1 MGGVRFPLPAQD
13 RILLHLSDFPI
24 SLTGEGSYPPALT
37 QDGIALRTG
46 LGRAHVA
53 LALKSLRGQGM
64 VEEVKGRV
72 AGEARRRKVY
82 ALSEA
87 GRDHC
92 RNLIRA
98 VMEMEV
104 AVQVEGAQQKRTRL
118 AEASFVLPRKVEL
131 VELALSVRENGLL
144 PVGADGL
151 PIRQSEPRDEEHA
164 SVDEDFEAEPSAD
177 PAGIPGARTAPPPPS
192 PAAVFLGEGIEDERV
207 PGAGCRGPDND
218 ALTSVVV
225 PAPGT
230 RPPAPVQPVSPWVIR
245 GQLAAV
251 WGGALAL
258 ACAFIWL
265 GSALEEPVSPG
276 LMAIYFLVMV
286 SLQAVLI
293 GMGRIPSIVRAE
305 TGLFLGIFLA
315 LYGGFQ
321 AFGPPF
327 SSLLWFIEGMLLLS
341 TGLLLH
347 PMENDPKFR
356 TAGAAV
362 GAFIIMLGVQW
373 AVRLADPVPRLLSIL
388 WIPVGTLFLAARFH
402 PGMAGRTA
410 HLKTA
415 AGISAGCFLM
425 TIGAFLVRKGFA
437 AESFVEFLVGAIII
451 YYVTPRKRE
460 EWDTISIAI
469 ALTLVVMVVVTTF
482 FVLDQF
488 LGRLSYFQV

>member
-13 RILLHLSDFPI
+13 RILLQLSDFAI
-24 SLTGEGSYPPALT
+24 GLADEASYPPALT

-53 LALKSLRGQGM
+53 LALKSLREQGM

-87 GRDHC
+87 GRNHC
-92 RNLIRA
+92 RNQLSA

-104 AVQVEGAQQKRTRL
+104 AVRVEGAQEKRTRL
-118 AEASFVLPRKVEL
+118 ANASFLLPRKVGL
-131 VELALSVRENGLL
+131 VDLALSVRENGLL

-151 PIRQSEPRDEEHA
+151 PIRHSEPRDEEHA
-164 SVDEDFEAEPSAD
+164 SVDEDVEAEPSAE
-177 PAGIPGARTAPPPPS
+177 PTGISGARTAPPPPT

-207 PGAGCRGPDND
+207 PGTGGRGPDGRVPGAGDRGPGND
-218 ALTSVVV
+218 ELTSVVV

-230 RPPAPVQPVSPWVIR
+230 RPPAPVQPVSPWVLR
-245 GQLAAV
+245 GRLAAV

-258 ACAFIWL
+258 ACTFIWL
-265 GSALEEPVSPG
+265 GNALDEAVSPEF
-276 LMAIYFLVMV
+276 LALYFLVMV
-286 SLQAVLI
+286 SLQAVII
-293 GMGRIPSIVRAE
+293 GMGRIPPAVRAE
-305 TGLFLGIFLA
+305 TGLFVGLFLA

-327 SSLLWFIEGMLLLS
+327 WSLLWFIEGMLLLS

-347 PMENDPKFR
+347 PMENDPRFR

-373 AVRLADPVPRLLSIL
+373 AVRLADPVPRLISIL
-388 WIPVGTLFLAARFH
+388 WIPIGTLFLAARFH

-410 HLKTA
+410 HLRTA

-437 AESFVEFLVGAIII
+437 AESFVEFLVGAIIV
-451 YYVTPRKRE
+451 YYCIPRKRE
-460 EWDTISIAI
+460 EWDTAANS
-469 ALTLVVMVVVTTF
+469 M
-482 FVLDQF
+482 
-488 LGRLSYFQV
+488 S